1 MLVQDGTVNVGDVI
15 ISGSYYGRV
24 KAMFNERGQKVA
36 SAGPST
42 PVSLLGLNGA
52 PAAGEKFN
60 IMADEKEA
68 KSIAQRR
75 EQLIRIQGIKT
86 QKHLTL
92 EEIGRRIAIGNFK
105 ELNVIVKG
113 DVDGS
118 VEALSDSLIKL
129 STEEVRVNVI
139 HKAVGAISE
148 SDVLLAEASDA
159 VIIGF
164 QVRPSAEA
172 RRAAEKEGIE
182 IRLYSVIYD
191 CINEV
196 KEGIE
201 GMLEPEKKEEVTA
214 TVEVKQT
221 FKISKVGTIAG
232 CLVKEGKLTAKADV
246 RLIRDGIVVYTG
258 SLSSL
263 QRGKDQAKEVPAGME
278 CGCGLERYNDIH
290 PGDII
295 EAFQIVEIKRSL

>member
-1 MLVQDGTVNVGDVI
+1 M
-15 ISGSYYGRV
+15 
-24 KAMFNERGQKVA
+24 
-36 SAGPST
+36 
-42 PVSLLGLNGA
+42 
-52 PAAGEKFN
+52 
-60 IMADEKEA
+60 
-68 KSIAQRR
+68 
-75 EQLIRIQGIKT
+75 
-86 QKHLTL
+86 
-92 EEIGRRIAIGNFK
+92 
-105 ELNVIVKG
+105 
-113 DVDGS
+113 
-118 VEALSDSLIKL
+118 
-129 STEEVRVNVI
+129 
-139 HKAVGAISE
+139 GAISE

-214 TVEVKQT
+214 TAEVKQT

-232 CLVKEGKLTAKADV
+232 CQVKEGKLTAKAQVRLKEEVTATAEVKQTFKISKVGTIAGCQVKEGKLTAKAQV

-258 SLSSL
+258 ALASL
-263 QRGKDQAKEVPAGME
+263 QRGKDDAKEVATGFE
-278 CGCGLERYNDIH
+278 CGWPRC
-290 PGDII
+290 
-295 EAFQIVEIKRSL
+295 A

>member
-1 MLVQDGTVNVGDVI
+1 M
-15 ISGSYYGRV
+15 
-24 KAMFNERGQKVA
+24 
-36 SAGPST
+36 
-42 PVSLLGLNGA
+42 
-52 PAAGEKFN
+52 
-60 IMADEKEA
+60 
-68 KSIAQRR
+68 
-75 EQLIRIQGIKT
+75 
-86 QKHLTL
+86 
-92 EEIGRRIAIGNFK
+92 
-105 ELNVIVKG
+105 
-113 DVDGS
+113 
-118 VEALSDSLIKL
+118 
-129 STEEVRVNVI
+129 NVI

-172 RRAAEKEGIE
+172 RRSAEKEGIE

-214 TVEVKQT
+214 TAEVKQI

-232 CLVKEGKLTAKADV
+232 CLVKEGKLTNKAQV

-258 SLSSL
+258 ELSSL
-263 QRGKDQAKEVPAGME
+263 QRGKDNAKEVPAGME